1 MINQQGYTVPAVSMG
16 QESWPPSDQC
26 QHCRLVA
33 YQYECMMSPRQ
44 IHVVI
49 AIIIDVGG
57 IVVDVGVVHND
68 AVDIGTIQIPQ

>member
-1 MINQQGYTVPAVSMG
+1 
-16 QESWPPSDQC
+16 
-26 QHCRLVA
+26 
-33 YQYECMMSPRQ
+33 MMSPRQ